1 MTKANL
7 HIHTTY
13 SDGVETLDEII
24 EKAKYYNF
32 DYIAITDHDTLEN
45 MDEIKTKDFK
55 IIQGIEMSAKYNSET
70 IHILGYFKDKPSDEL
85 RNYLKN
91 ESIKR
96 EERAKKIIE
105 GLKEYYN
112 IEIDYEDVKKEA
124 DGIIARPHIAKV
136 ICKKYGRTFDEAFDL
151 YIGDNSK
158 AYVPYDVI
166 SLDAAIKRLKENNAL
181 VVLAHPI
188 LIKKSNYIDIID
200 KFDGVEVYHP
210 DQPQNFRKELLNIA
224 KEKNLIVTGG
234 SDYHGNIIE
243 NKFEEAYIENDDLQ
257 NFLKSVNL

>member
-1 MTKANL
+1 MKANL

-13 SDGVETLDEII
+13 SDGVETIDEII
-24 EKAKYYNF
+24 EKAKIYNF

-45 MDEIKTKDFK
+45 MDEIKTKNFN
-55 IIQGIEMSAKYNSET
+55 IIQGIEMSAKYNNET
-70 IHILGYFKDKPSDEL
+70 IHILGYFKDKPSDEF

-112 IEIDYEDVKKEA
+112 IEIDYEDVKNEA
-124 DGIIARPHIAKV
+124 DGIIARSHIAKV
-136 ICKKYGRTFDEAFDL
+136 ICRKYGCTFDEAFDL
-151 YIGDNSK
+151 YIGDESK

-166 SLDAAIKRLKENNAL
+166 TLDNAIKMLKNNNAL

-188 LIKKSNYIDIID
+188 LIKKTNYKDIID
-200 KFDGVEVYHP
+200 KFDGIEVYHP
-210 DQPQNFRKELLNIA
+210 DHSENFKKELLNIV
-224 KEKNLIVTGG
+224 KERNLIITGG

-243 NKFEEAYIENDDLQ
+243 NKFEEAYIVDDDLQ